1 MSKSVLTNMHS
12 QMAMG
17 DHAESSVKTVFSS
30 SPSSLSASVTLSRRS
45 FIKAGVLCYGF
56 NWIGVQGAQDKPQV
70 LPGSLKNN
78 PRLDA
83 WLNLHPDG
91 SITML
96 TGKVEL
102 GQGILTALTQI
113 VADELDVSL
122 DVIKVISGDT
132 SLTPDEGVTSGSLSI
147 QDSGTALRF
156 ACAEVRQMLV
166 DAASLK
172 LSTPA
177 NALIIQNGVIKTSTA
192 PSAPSIRY
200 TELLSDINY
209 ARTATARTEPKPSP
223 LHKLIGSDLK
233 RRDIPGKV
241 SGKPMYVQDLRL
253 PNMVH
258 ARVIRPAAPRAS
270 LISFDSDKVSR
281 LPGVIKVVRDGNFLG
296 VIALREEQAIQASRV
311 LKDSCQWQTPND
323 LPPSGAGFFEHML
336 KQKTQDDVVSQKTNP
351 AFSTRQEK
359 TISRRYTRPYIAHA
373 SIGPSCAVALW
384 TNEGDATQNVERVN
398 VWCHSQGVFPLRGDL
413 SKALRLPA
421 QQITVSHHEGSGCYG
436 HNGADDV
443 ALDAALF
450 ARALPGTPVRLQ
462 WMREDEFAW
471 EPLGSPMVVD
481 LSAELSESGDIV
493 NWQHELWSYTHST
506 RPYDPDGCNL
516 LASWYLDKPLKA
528 GPSRNIPQPSGGSD
542 RNAVPLY
549 DFPNQKVTN
558 HLIQFMPIRTSAL
571 RTLGAFCNV
580 LAIESFMDE
589 LALHSN
595 QDPVA
600 FRLKHLKDPRAIAV
614 IERVAQMAKWRPGEE
629 GFVKDK
635 GRTPQ
640 SSKTGFERK
649 GRGIGFAKYKNMA
662 IYCAVV
668 AEVIV
673 NTQTG
678 RVRVEHAYSAVD
690 AGLIINPNGLKN
702 QIEGGLI
709 QATSWSLLERV
720 NYNSQQINTNRWSEY
735 PILKFSEVPRLEVE
749 LINRPSERSLGV
761 GEGAHGPMA
770 AAIANAIHSACGQRL
785 RQTPLKPSLA
795 LKT

>member
-1 MSKSVLTNMHS
+1 
-12 QMAMG
+12 
-17 DHAESSVKTVFSS
+17 
-30 SPSSLSASVTLSRRS
+30 
-45 FIKAGVLCYGF
+45 
-56 NWIGVQGAQDKPQV
+56 
-70 LPGSLKNN
+70 
-78 PRLDA
+78 
-83 WLNLHPDG
+83 
-91 SITML
+91 
-96 TGKVEL
+96 
-102 GQGILTALTQI
+102 
-113 VADELDVSL
+113 
-122 DVIKVISGDT
+122 
-132 SLTPDEGVTSGSLSI
+132 
-147 QDSGTALRF
+147 
-156 ACAEVRQMLV
+156 
-166 DAASLK
+166 
-172 LSTPA
+172 
-177 NALIIQNGVIKTSTA
+177 
-192 PSAPSIRY
+192 
-200 TELLSDINY
+200 
-209 ARTATARTEPKPSP
+209 
-223 LHKLIGSDLK
+223 
-233 RRDIPGKV
+233 
-241 SGKPMYVQDLRL
+241 
-253 PNMVH
+253 
-258 ARVIRPAAPRAS
+258 
-270 LISFDSDKVSR
+270 
-281 LPGVIKVVRDGNFLG
+281 
-296 VIALREEQAIQASRV
+296 
-311 LKDSCQWQTPND
+311 
-323 LPPSGAGFFEHML
+323 
-336 KQKTQDDVVSQKTNP
+336 
-351 AFSTRQEK
+351 
-359 TISRRYTRPYIAHA
+359 
-373 SIGPSCAVALW
+373 
-384 TNEGDATQNVERVN
+384 
-398 VWCHSQGVFPLRGDL
+398 
-413 SKALRLPA
+413 
-421 QQITVSHHEGSGCYG
+421 
-436 HNGADDV
+436 
-443 ALDAALF
+443 
-450 ARALPGTPVRLQ
+450 
-462 WMREDEFAW
+462 
-471 EPLGSPMVVD
+471 MVVD

-600 FRLKHLKDPRAIAV
+600 FRIKHLKDPRAIAV
-614 IERVAQMAKWRPGEE
+614 IERVAQMAKWRPGAE

-635 GRTPQ
+635 GRTAQ
-640 SSKTGFERK
+640 SSKTSFERK

-678 RVRVEHAYSAVD
+678 HVRVERAYSAVD

-709 QATSWSLLERV
+709 QATSWSLLESV

-795 LKT
+795 LRT